1 MHPLVLNL
9 PQRITNLVK
18 RQSEAIT
25 ELLLIQSAS
34 RESEAPDQTVTD
46 AQQKV
51 IEIAKLIA
59 IALEPA

>member
-1 MHPLVLNL
+1 MYPVV
-9 PQRITNLVK
+9 PTVPERITNLVK

-34 RESEAPDQTVTD
+34 RESEAPDPAVTD

-59 IALEPA
+59 LALESA